1 MTLEGG
7 NIGFR
12 PFLRNDPFNASLL
25 PPFQTSRIQM
35 ELLSPE
41 RLREMT
47 FLRSK
52 KGGLPGSEGKSSSI
66 YRHQEND
73 TSLAGKNI
81 GEEKGLRKAANK
93 RERPSSNHSAP

>member
-1 MTLEGG
+1 
-7 NIGFR
+7 
-12 PFLRNDPFNASLL
+12 SLL

-52 KGGLPGSEGKSSSI
+52 KGGLPGSEGESSSI
-66 YRHQEND
+66 YRHRETRRANLSMNPSLWNFISTFLFFVKNYRNSYVNPKLL
-73 TSLAGKNI
+73 TSL
-81 GEEKGLRKAANK
+81 
-93 RERPSSNHSAP
+93 

>member
-1 MTLEGG
+1 MTLEGV
-7 NIGFR
+7 I
-12 PFLRNDPFNASLL
+12 PKEWAEAYVSPLNASLL
-25 PPFQTSRIQM
+25 PPFQISRMM

-52 KGGLPGSEGKSSSI
+52 KGGLPGSEGESSSI

-73 TSLAGKNI
+73 T
-81 GEEKGLRKAANK
+81 
-93 RERPSSNHSAP
+93 